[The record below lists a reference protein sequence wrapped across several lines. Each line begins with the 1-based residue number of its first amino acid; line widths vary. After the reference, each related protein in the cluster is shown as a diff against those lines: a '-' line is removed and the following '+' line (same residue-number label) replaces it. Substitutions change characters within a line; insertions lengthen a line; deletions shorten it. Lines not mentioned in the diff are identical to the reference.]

1 MKAVRLLLLEDDPLD
16 VELIVAR
23 LTEGGIDAEVIHV
36 ETAAQYQAALSS
48 ERFDLIL
55 ADYSLPSFNGAT
67 ALAMAREQCPHIPF
81 VMVSGSL
88 GEQLAIDIL
97 KGGAT
102 DYVLKQRLEHLVPS
116 VQRALREAAERAERQ
131 RLEAELQ
138 QRAEELA
145 ERDQRKDE
153 FLAMLA
159 HELRNPLGA
168 MGNAAEL
175 LRRTGPDHPAVRRA
189 LEIIERQI
197 QHQTHLVDDLLDVS
211 RITRGRISLQREWLD
226 LARLV
231 RDAVMDHVGAIEAA
245 GLTLHPE
252 LSDEPV
258 WVAGDRIRLAQVVG
272 NLLTNAVKFT
282 NSGGQITVC
291 LVTDTERK
299 EAAVTIRDTG
309 IGIDPEMQRH
319 VFESFAQA
327 DRSLDRS
334 QGGLGLGL
342 ALVKGLIELH
352 EGEVRVRSRGLGF
365 GSEFTF
371 TLPVEQKT
379 ARQERETTV
388 PTPVRARRI
397 LVVEDNQ
404 AAAET
409 LRDLLELSGHTVT
422 VAFSGPA
429 GVEAARRDQPEVVLC
444 DIGLPGMD
452 GYTVAQ
458 AVRSEAAT
466 AGARLIA
473 LSGYGQEE
481 DRRRSEEAGFER
493 HLVKPVNFED
503 LEELLAATPGG

>member
-1 MKAVRLLLLEDDPLD
+1 
-16 VELIVAR
+16 
-23 LTEGGIDAEVIHV
+23 
-36 ETAAQYQAALSS
+36 
-48 ERFDLIL
+48 
-55 ADYSLPSFNGAT
+55 
-67 ALAMAREQCPHIPF
+67 
-81 VMVSGSL
+81 
-88 GEQLAIDIL
+88 
-97 KGGAT
+97 
-102 DYVLKQRLEHLVPS
+102 
-116 VQRALREAAERAERQ
+116 
-131 RLEAELQ
+131 
-138 QRAEELA
+138 
-145 ERDQRKDE
+145 
-153 FLAMLA
+153 
-159 HELRNPLGA
+159 
-168 MGNAAEL
+168 
-175 LRRTGPDHPAVRRA
+175 
-189 LEIIERQI
+189 
-197 QHQTHLVDDLLDVS
+197 
-211 RITRGRISLQREWLD
+211 
-226 LARLV
+226 
-231 RDAVMDHVGAIEAA
+231 
-245 GLTLHPE
+245 
-252 LSDEPV
+252 
-258 WVAGDRIRLAQVVG
+258 VAGDRIRLAQVVG

-371 TLPVEQKT
+371 TLPVEQRT